1 VSVDIRD
8 RYKIDALLK
17 EYTEIRSEIRVF
29 EVLEII
35 FIAISALTFA
45 ALFTIGVLSYQ
56 YILIFIS
63 PSFSIFFLIVAMAML
78 AYTTNL
84 GILSTQVES
93 KLRKIIGEA
102 TIEWEYVIG
111 AFGGVR
117 GNIMNIQV
125 GRYWVKFS
133 LLAVI
138 EGIAP
143 VVFGL
148 YYGFGKVYNQVGNV
162 AWFIIGFY
170 IIITSLTIYIGFRF
184 YTRSWERLKSS
195 VLE

>member
-1 VSVDIRD
+1 MSADIRD

-29 EVLEII
+29 EVLEIV
-35 FIAISALTFA
+35 FIAISVLTFA
-45 ALFTIGVLSYQ
+45 ALFTIGILSYQ

-63 PSFSIFFLIVAMAML
+63 PSFSIFFLIIAMAML

-84 GILSTQVES
+84 GILSTQTEG

-102 TIEWEYVIG
+102 TIEWEYVVG
-111 AFGGVR
+111 AFGGVG

-133 LLAVI
+133 LLALI

-143 VVFGL
+143 VIFGL
-148 YYGFGKVYNQVGNV
+148 YYGFGNFYNQVGNM

-170 IIITSLTIYIGFRF
+170 VIITSLTIYIGFRF